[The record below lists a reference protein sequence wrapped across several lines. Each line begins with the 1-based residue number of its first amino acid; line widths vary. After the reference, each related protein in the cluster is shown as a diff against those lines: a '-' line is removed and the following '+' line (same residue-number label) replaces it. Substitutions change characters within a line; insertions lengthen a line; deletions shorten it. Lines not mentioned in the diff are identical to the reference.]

1 MQKNL
6 GFPISK
12 SLDQFKSLYGSIS
25 ATPKPLSSRPSAD
38 SVSSGSFAN
47 LKLTAEKLVKEQ
59 ASVKTDLENA
69 NSKLKKSQEYVHA
82 LEEKLQNALNENAKL
97 KVKQKEDKKM
107 WKGLESKFSS
117 TKTLCDQLT
126 ETLQQLAGLVQDAEK
141 DKETLENKLSASSEA
156 LDSLNKQMDGL
167 SLKLDSAQ
175 ETISTR
181 DNELEKIKYAT
192 EEREKFHRDE
202 QCRVTNVIQDKDTMI
217 RNLEEMLTSSRLAT
231 ENLNSKLEEVHLQ
244 LKVKED
250 EIMHHL
256 TSQEKLEKE
265 KSDLQLWNAGLAEK
279 LDMSLQEIKNL
290 EESLHSLAAHLSNLD
305 KESLNLLSKF
315 DEMNLLYASCF
326 QLVQQERETFSKH
339 ARYQYSELNNK
350 FFVLELENNAAQMKI
365 HELSKNVDELQK
377 VHESTLAK
385 LTEDSRL
392 AAERIQSLES
402 EAETLISKKKDAE
415 VLISKLEKKADFLLE
430 SSRSSENQV
439 QGLLLKVSTLETE
452 SKENTERLQAEMS
465 KKSDEIDTLQNER
478 MKLEQH
484 ADSLDK
490 EVIQLQNSLEEKDKC
505 ILHSKEQEKKLEDQ
519 IAENLSL
526 LTSAE
531 SKLSEAKKQY
541 DQMVENKQLE
551 LSRHLKEISQRNDQA
566 INDIKR
572 KYELEKMEIV
582 NMEKDK
588 VNKAIAEIEGKC
600 GQKLAEWK
608 EESRQQLMRIQEEH
622 ALLVTQMKQEHD
634 KMQLSLIAEHNEQ
647 LKRTQLQAE
656 NELREKTMFMR
667 NDHEAQIKALRCE
680 LEDECQKLEEEL
692 HLQKSKEDRQR
703 ALLQLQWKV
712 MSDKPKEDQEVNSK
726 QDYSISSIKR
736 RSSFGGKRNQHDLD
750 SPHIEATQRPVPKL
764 LKKVENV
771 KTGSAVSIPKHHR
784 KSCLYQDPR
793 NGKTNTPK
801 VNTPGSVVKSIKGGG
816 HPRPS
821 NIGDLFSE
829 GSLNPYAD
837 DPYAFD

>member
-1 MQKNL
+1 
-6 GFPISK
+6 
-12 SLDQFKSLYGSIS
+12 
-25 ATPKPLSSRPSAD
+25 
-38 SVSSGSFAN
+38 
-47 LKLTAEKLVKEQ
+47 
-59 ASVKTDLENA
+59 
-69 NSKLKKSQEYVHA
+69 
-82 LEEKLQNALNENAKL
+82 
-97 KVKQKEDKKM
+97 M

-279 LDMSLQEIKNL
+279 LDISLQEIKNL

-452 SKENTERLQAEMS
+452 SKENTERLQAEIS

-526 LTSAE
+526 LTAAE
-531 SKLSEAKKQY
+531 SKLSEARKQY

-656 NELREKTMFMR
+656 NELREKTMYMR

-736 RSSFGGKRNQHDLD
+736 RSSFGGKRNQHDLVRMD

-784 KSCLYQDPR
+784 KDPR

-801 VNTPGSVVKSIKGGG
+801 VNTPGSVVKMQSIKGGG

>member
-1 MQKNL
+1 
-6 GFPISK
+6 
-12 SLDQFKSLYGSIS
+12 
-25 ATPKPLSSRPSAD
+25 
-38 SVSSGSFAN
+38 
-47 LKLTAEKLVKEQ
+47 
-59 ASVKTDLENA
+59 
-69 NSKLKKSQEYVHA
+69 
-82 LEEKLQNALNENAKL
+82 
-97 KVKQKEDKKM
+97 M

-126 ETLQQLAGLVQDAEK
+126 ETLQQLAGLVQD

-279 LDMSLQEIKNL
+279 LDISLQEIKNL

-452 SKENTERLQAEMS
+452 SKENTERLQAEIS

-526 LTSAE
+526 LTAAE
-531 SKLSEAKKQY
+531 SKLSEARKQY

-656 NELREKTMFMR
+656 NELREKTMYMR

-726 QDYSISSIKR
+726 QD
-736 RSSFGGKRNQHDLD
+736 

-784 KSCLYQDPR
+784 KDPR

-801 VNTPGSVVKSIKGGG
+801 VNTPGSVVKMQSIKGGG

>member
-1 MQKNL
+1 
-6 GFPISK
+6 
-12 SLDQFKSLYGSIS
+12 
-25 ATPKPLSSRPSAD
+25 
-38 SVSSGSFAN
+38 
-47 LKLTAEKLVKEQ
+47 
-59 ASVKTDLENA
+59 
-69 NSKLKKSQEYVHA
+69 
-82 LEEKLQNALNENAKL
+82 
-97 KVKQKEDKKM
+97 M

-279 LDMSLQEIKNL
+279 LDISLQEIKNL

-452 SKENTERLQAEMS
+452 SKENTERLQAEIS

-526 LTSAE
+526 LTAAE
-531 SKLSEAKKQY
+531 SKLSEARKQY

-656 NELREKTMFMR
+656 NELREKTMYMR

-726 QDYSISSIKR
+726 QD
-736 RSSFGGKRNQHDLD
+736 

-784 KSCLYQDPR
+784 KMQ
-793 NGKTNTPK
+793 
-801 VNTPGSVVKSIKGGG
+801 SIKGGG